1 MRQRQGPGFS
11 TGAKPGADLPPP
23 LQGLAVLL
31 LHCVFNREVRKHL
44 KGVLAG
50 KRPYPDDSATTRAT
64 LLTVGGSRGRQGL
77 DQHQTQPLGLA
88 SPTKGGITDLSL
100 ERGIQPSLQPRE
112 RAELTGWGLS
122 RSQPLFPPHR
132 GQRGFCLEAAPVG
145 AATGPLCRSRQ
156 GHGQGAARGLV
167 VGTEPPSA
175 PWWPLLG
182 R

>member
-11 TGAKPGADLPPP
+11 TGAKPGADLPTP

-50 KRPYPDDSATTRAT
+50 KKPYPDDSATTRAT

-88 SPTKGGITDLSL
+88 SPTKGGITDPSP

-112 RAELTGWGLS
+112 RAESTGWGLS
-122 RSQPLFPPHR
+122 RSQPLFPPRPAGILARSRGGGSCHR
-132 GQRGFCLEAAPVG
+132 AAVLR
-145 AATGPLCRSRQ
+145 ARQ
-156 GHGQGAARGLV
+156 GHSEGAAWGLV
-167 VGTEPPSA
+167 VGTEPPSGS
-175 PWWPLLG
+175 WWPLLG
-182 R
+182 Q

>member
-1 MRQRQGPGFS
+1 M
-11 TGAKPGADLPPP
+11 GAKPGADLPPP

-50 KRPYPDDSATTRAT
+50 KKPYPDDSATTRAT
-64 LLTVGGSRGRQGL
+64 LLTVGGSRGCQGL

-88 SPTKGGITDLSL
+88 SPTKGGITDLSP
-100 ERGIQPSLQPRE
+100 ECGIQPSLQPRE
-112 RAELTGWGLS
+112 RAESTGWGLS
-122 RSQPLFPPHR
+122 SSQPLPPPWPAGILSRSRAGGSCHR
-132 GQRGFCLEAAPVG
+132 AAVP
-145 AATGPLCRSRQ
+145 CSRQ

-175 PWWPLLG
+175 PWWPLL
-182 R
+182 RR